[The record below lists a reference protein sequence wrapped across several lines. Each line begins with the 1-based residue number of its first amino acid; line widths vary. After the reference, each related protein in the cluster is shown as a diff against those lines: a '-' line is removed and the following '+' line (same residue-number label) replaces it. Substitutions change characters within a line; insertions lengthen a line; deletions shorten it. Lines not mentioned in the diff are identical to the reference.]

1 MYAMFKVQSA
11 YSGWRRHNG
20 STRCWDCPAWVVTW
34 SLLSLVGSFLF
45 LFCLLS
51 DLCCLLKCDEPGFWI
66 CFFLLFSACLPL
78 VRTLYGWS
86 RVYLIFPH
94 LFIFFVL
101 GQCDHSNHWVLL
113 GLEQFGQ
120 FVCFWKTQH
129 CFPLALW
136 LDIITS
142 SGDDFS
148 TFTQKNSPKP
158 HILST
163 PVLMMII

>member
-1 MYAMFKVQSA
+1 MCIANRCMQCSKCKVHIVDDADTMDQHDA
-11 YSGWRRHNG
+11 EIALLG
-20 STRCWDCPAWVVTW
+20 W
-34 SLLSLVGSFLF
+34 SLGHCWAWLVVFF
-45 LFCLLS
+45 WFVCLLS

-66 CFFLLFSACLPL
+66 YPYICFSLLFSACLPL

-101 GQCDHSNHWVLL
+101 GQCDHYIHWVLL

-129 CFPLALW
+129 CFPLGLW

-148 TFTQKNSPKP
+148 TFTKKK
-158 HILST
+158 LS
-163 PVLMMII
+163 

>member
-86 RVYLIFPH
+86 RVYFIFPH
-94 LFIFFVL
+94 LFIFFCSWAVWPLYPL
-101 GQCDHSNHWVLL
+101 GIVGAGAVRAICLL
-113 GLEQFGQ
+113 L
-120 FVCFWKTQH
+120 
-129 CFPLALW
+129 
-136 LDIITS
+136 
-142 SGDDFS
+142 
-148 TFTQKNSPKP
+148 KNSALFPALIRHYNLIRRWFFNIHSKK
-158 HILST
+158 IS
-163 PVLMMII
+163 